1 MSNVLRRN
9 RKATDQDIIRL
20 NSVGLSLT
28 TVGKLLDCHPAT
40 ISLRLKSLGIDPA
53 DTRRTFMEEIY
64 LSLPDNQK
72 TWLEGQLGP
81 HNQIQDF
88 VRNLLVEKF
97 LSNQTQG

>member
-9 RKATDQDIIRL
+9 RKATDKDVIRL

-28 TVGKLLDCHPAT
+28 TIGATLDCNPAT
-40 ISLRLKSLGIDPA
+40 ISLRLKSLGIEPA
-53 DTRRTFMEEIY
+53 DTRRSFMEDIY

-72 TWLEGQLGP
+72 AWLENQMGP
-81 HNQIQDF
+81 HLHIKDF

-97 LSNQTQG
+97 LSIPNP